1 MMMAS
6 LQRAAI
12 VIVVLEMLIHLS
24 CEVSVVDT
32 AQLDAQSP

>member
-6 LQRAAI
+6 LEGDGI
-12 VIVVLEMLIHLS
+12 VIVVLEMVIHLS